1 MEPNNAEAAAPA
13 PARGYRETLGMLS
26 GAFLAMTL
34 AALDQ
39 AIVMPA
45 LPAIAHD
52 LRGLDRLSWVVVA
65 YLITSTTMTLVY
77 GKISDMYGRG
87 KVLLIAIT
95 LFVGA
100 SALCALAQDMTQLV
114 VARGLQ
120 GMGAGGLL
128 VMAQAMIGDLVAPR
142 ERGRYQAVVS
152 AVFAVSSIAG
162 PPLGGFLVEFDW
174 RWCFWINLPLGAIAF
189 VLCSRVASRLPQ
201 GHQRR
206 NIDYLGLALLTGSVT
221 GFLLA
226 CSWGGTTYPWLSAPV
241 ATAVA
246 IGAVLL
252 GAFVWREQRTVEPI
266 FPPRLFAKNAVRL
279 ADAIGFFMSMLVFAS
294 LVLLPS
300 FLQLVMHIDPA
311 RSGVLL
317 VSLLAGT
324 TIGSLVAGQIMHA
337 TGRCAQILPFSLG
350 LTTVGFLLLSTMHAA
365 TSPTLTVA
373 YMFAVGTGLGA
384 CYPVLNATVQNA
396 AGPGDIGVA
405 TSSIMFAR
413 SLGGAFGAAVFWSLL
428 LGFLSVSDGT
438 GKEQLLSLPFIGAHA
453 TLGTLPA
460 AGVAALVSGLEQAFH
475 AVFLIGAGVA
485 LIAVVLSAQ
494 IRGEPLKA
502 ARASSGEYRP

>member
-1 MEPNNAEAAAPA
+1 MVKGAVAAAIPG
-13 PARGYRETLGMLS
+13 RSHRETLGLLS

-87 KVLLIAIT
+87 KILLIAIV

-100 SALCALAQDMTQLV
+100 SVLCGLAQSMTQLV

-142 ERGRYQAVVS
+142 ERGRYQAYVS
-152 AVFAVSSIAG
+152 AVFAISSISG
-162 PPLGGFLVEFDW
+162 PPLGGFLVGFDW
-174 RWCFWINLPLGAIAF
+174 RWCFWINLPLGALAL
-189 VLCSRVASRLPQ
+189 VLCARVASRLPK

-206 NIDYLGLALLTGSVT
+206 NIDYLGLTLLTGSVT
-221 GFLLA
+221 AFLLV
-226 CSWGGTTYPWLSAPV
+226 CSWGGTSYSWLSLPIA
-241 ATAVA
+241 ATFV
-246 IGAVLL
+246 VSLL
-252 GAFVWREQRTVEPI
+252 LLSAFVWRERRTPEPL
-266 FPPRLFAKNAVRL
+266 FPPRLFAKNNVRL
-279 ADAIGFFMSMLVFAS
+279 ADAVGFFMSMLVFAS

-300 FLQLVMHIDPA
+300 FLQLVMQIDPG

-317 VSLLAGT
+317 VALLAGT
-324 TIGSLVAGQIMHA
+324 TLGSLASGQIMHA
-337 TGRCAQILPFSLG
+337 TGRGAQILPFSLA
-350 LTTVGFLLLSTMHAA
+350 LTAVGFLLLSTMHATIA
-365 TSPTLTVA
+365 PALTVM
-373 YMFAVGTGLGA
+373 YMFAVGAGLGA

-413 SLGGAFGAAVFWSLL
+413 SLGGAVGAAVFWSLL
-428 LGFLSVSDGT
+428 LGFLTLPGGS

-453 TLGTLPA
+453 PLGALPPGGA
-460 AGVAALVSGLEQAFH
+460 AALVSGLERAFH
-475 AVFLIGAGVA
+475 NVFLICAGVA
-485 LIAVVLSAQ
+485 LFAVLLSTQ
-494 IRGEPLKA
+494 IRGVPLKTE
-502 ARASSGEYRP
+502 RV